1 MGVVNCKHTTSDHVV
16 ITSVIPNHSDTC
28 DPTDV
33 YQLVLCRSRSG
44 AYARC
49 GDEVLKEIMVQM
61 AIDSRVNIRSMTT
74 LLQKSLSERK
84 DIDRHMINNV
94 RIRAC
99 RRKLDLDSKRI
110 RIDPTHFDS
119 SFIKSYVSTADN
131 YTEGKSLLHLEF
143 FY

>member
-1 MGVVNCKHTTSDHVV
+1 MGVLKCKHTTSDHVV
-16 ITSVIPNHSDTC
+16 ITNVIPSHSDTC

-33 YQLVLCRSRSG
+33 YQLALCRSRSG
-44 AYARC
+44 AYARF

-61 AIDSRVNIRSMTT
+61 VINPHVSVRSMPT
-74 LLQKSLSERK
+74 LLQKTLSERK
-84 DIDRHMINNV
+84 DVDRHMINNV

-110 RIDPTHFDS
+110 RIDPKHFDS

-131 YTEGKSLLHLEF
+131 YTESK
-143 FY
+143 